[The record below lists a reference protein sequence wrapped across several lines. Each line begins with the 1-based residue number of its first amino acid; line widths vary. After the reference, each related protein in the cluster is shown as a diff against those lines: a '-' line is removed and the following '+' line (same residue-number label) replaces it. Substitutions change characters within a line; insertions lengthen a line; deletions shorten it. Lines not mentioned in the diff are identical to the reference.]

1 MNISTRI
8 PPTVILL
15 DLSGIKSLVASWMPE
30 VILSQYADSATVIS
44 NTSELDE
51 YPNLQA
57 EFILFKS

>member
-1 MNISTRI
+1 MNVSTRI

-15 DLSGIKSLVASWMPE
+15 DLAGIKSLVANWRPE

>member
-1 MNISTRI
+1 
-8 PPTVILL
+8 
-15 DLSGIKSLVASWMPE
+15 MPE

>member
-1 MNISTRI
+1 MNVSTRI

-15 DLSGIKSLVASWMPE
+15 DLDGIKSLVASWRPE
-30 VILSQYADSATVIS
+30 IILSQYVDSATIIS
-44 NTSELDE
+44 NTSELEE